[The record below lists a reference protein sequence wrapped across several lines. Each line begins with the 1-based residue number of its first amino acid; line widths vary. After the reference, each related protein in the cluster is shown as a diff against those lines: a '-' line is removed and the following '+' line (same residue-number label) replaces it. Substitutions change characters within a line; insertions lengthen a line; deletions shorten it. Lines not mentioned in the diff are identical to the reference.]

1 MKRKLT
7 AALIAALPALA
18 LGQNVVVFGDSLSDT
33 GQPGWALK
41 ASYLDANGQMHK
53 LYDEHVAAALGS
65 SLTASGSGGSNYAY
79 SGGVVLGSNSALTAA
94 QPNLALQQQI
104 ANYTAQ
110 GVRPESLHIL
120 WGGGNDMAAILERAQ
135 SAASPTASVS
145 ADTAAAAA
153 ESARQWQT
161 LRSAGVDLA
170 VIPNVPNVVYTPTLF
185 QSFGQAAAQGFGAQV
200 EQVAPNMGS
209 AATAAFNQAFQAA
222 SAALAQTEQ
231 QSLADFNQARA
242 AVLANTAA
250 AIYSSPLGQALSAAG
265 ISEAAFNAN
274 LQTQYQSFAA
284 SATSATTLLNSQTT
298 AALNQVGGNIVRI
311 DTDRLFADML
321 ASPERYG
328 LANTTA
334 PACSGSTA
342 QSLCQPADAA
352 QADSRLFADGFHP
365 GPAAHQIMAD
375 YIINTLQAPQDM
387 AALRRSVMEQSR
399 NVQDFVREESN
410 RQRSNPQAPHT
421 LDAIAAYQRHSGDS
435 HSIHAGAKAQFNAN
449 WQAGAVFSRSE
460 NEPSSGRTDIESE
473 TNSLSGFIRYDQPRW
488 WLGGLVQI
496 NDSDYTTR
504 RHFNL
509 GQATFTQSGDTGGN
523 SRAGGLFGGYDVWQ
537 SNSTRL
543 SALADLTLTKGKI
556 NGFAEQGSDAAR
568 MQFGKQNLH
577 SLQSGLGFEVRHQ
590 SGSWQ
595 PFANLRWV
603 KEWKK
608 DDQGISAGL
617 GGSHFYSAA
626 PEQDRSWL
634 GALAGVQWQ
643 PQGSPLHAFAAA
655 SRDFGHRNQSHTGL
669 QIGIGARF

>member
-1 MKRKLT
+1 
-7 AALIAALPALA
+7 
-18 LGQNVVVFGDSLSDT
+18 
-33 GQPGWALK
+33 
-41 ASYLDANGQMHK
+41 
-53 LYDEHVAAALGS
+53 
-65 SLTASGSGGSNYAY
+65 
-79 SGGVVLGSNSALTAA
+79 
-94 QPNLALQQQI
+94 
-104 ANYTAQ
+104 
-110 GVRPESLHIL
+110 
-120 WGGGNDMAAILERAQ
+120 
-135 SAASPTASVS
+135 
-145 ADTAAAAA
+145 
-153 ESARQWQT
+153 
-161 LRSAGVDLA
+161 A

-231 QSLADFNQARA
+231 QSLADFNSARA
-242 AVLANTAA
+242 TVLANTAA

-421 LDAIAAYQRHSGDS
+421 LDAIAAYQRHSGDG
-435 HSIHAGAKAQFNAN
+435 HSIHAGAKAQFNEN

-460 NEPSSGRTDIESE
+460 NEQSSGRTDIEGK

-509 GQATFTQSGDTGGN
+509 GQAALTQSGDTSGNSRADARDVQWQNTLVDYLVAKGMRSGFYWSWNPNSGDTGGN

-617 GGSHFYSAA
+617 GGSHFYSAT